1 MNAITAVAFNPYI
14 GTGWLMPMQ
23 RKDIPLPTQDCC
35 CHRIEV
41 ISDPDWLAPQKES
54 IVVSMLS
61 SSRLFQVRP
70 PRANGACTAALKHPT
85 TCMAR
90 CRR

>member
-1 MNAITAVAFNPYI
+1 MF
-14 GTGWLMPMQ
+14 Q
-23 RKDIPLPTQDCC
+23 RKDITLPTQDCC

-85 TCMAR
+85 TRMAR